1 MSSADREY
9 DPEIKDIADYVANK
23 TIDSELAVSAV
34 NSAEADFAPRKI
46 PRLEASH
53 LNTNK
58 LSRKLNGT
66 QSLKFV
72 ANSYLNSSTLLDGS
86 FSTLSAAVLRV

>member
-34 NSAEADFAPRKI
+34 NPAEADFAPRKI

-58 LSRKLNGT
+58 LSREINGT
-66 QSLKFV
+66 QSLESI
-72 ANSYLNSSTLLDGS
+72 ANSFLNSSTLLDGY
-86 FSTLSAAVLRV
+86 FSTPSVAVSRV